1 MIELGTGGDAPQGAP
16 VTDVTDQTFTTDV
29 VEASKEVPI
38 IVDFWAPW
46 CEPCKTLG
54 PMLEAS
60 VARTNGKVRM
70 VKVNVDEN
78 QRIVATLMQNGLP
91 MQSIPTVIA
100 FSEGR
105 IVDMMQ
111 GATPQSEIDAFIKRV
126 LEASGGGFDEALEA
140 AEQMLTDGAAAD
152 AAQTFA
158 AILGEDPE
166 EPRAMGGLIRA
177 SLAAGQADQAKA
189 LLEQVP
195 ENLADDPAIAAARAA
210 VALAEQAEGAGET
223 ADLRAKVDANPDD
236 HQARF
241 DLAVAL
247 SAADDNEAAIEE
259 LLELFRRDREWN
271 DSAAK
276 EQLFKIFEMLG
287 PKDQV
292 GLAGR
297 RRLSSMIFA

>member
-1 MIELGTGGDAPQGAP
+1 MIELGSAGTAPQAAP
-16 VTDVTDQTFTTDV
+16 VKDVTDQTFTTDV
-29 VEASKEVPI
+29 VEASKETPI

-46 CEPCKTLG
+46 CQPCKTLG

-60 VARTNGKVRM
+60 VAKTNGKVRM

-111 GATPQSEIDAFIKRV
+111 GAVPQGEIDAFIKRI

-166 EPRAMGGLIRA
+166 EVRAMGGLIRA
-177 SLAAGQADQAKA
+177 TLAAGQADQARA
-189 LLEQVP
+189 LLDQVP
-195 ENLADDPAIAAARAA
+195 ETMAEDPAIAAARAA
-210 VALAEQAEGAGET
+210 LDLAEQAEEAGET
-223 ADLRAKVDANPDD
+223 AELRAKVDANPDD

-271 DSAAK
+271 GGAAK
-276 EQLFKIFEMLG
+276 EQLFKIFELLG

-292 GLAGR
+292 GLTGR